1 MRIKSYISFGNCLYV
16 TLKDLPTFPSQ
27 KKGRD
32 FLLVRGKVLKTV
44 EFSLNELMRL
54 PAVSLTF
61 DFRCLEGWVV
71 PDTEW
76 QGVKVATILERVGV
90 MPDARYAVFKSG
102 EYTECFPVSE
112 AKEMVVAY
120 RYRGKEIPAEHGG
133 PLRLVFPGQ
142 QCYQSI
148 KWLEEIELTS
158 EYVEGTARSTA
169 LSRIGLDAIR

>member
-1 MRIKSYISFGNCLYV
+1 M

-32 FLLVRGKVLKTV
+32 FLLIRGKVSKTV
-44 EFSLNELMRL
+44 VFSLNELMRL
-54 PAVSLTF
+54 PTVSLTF

-76 QGVKVATILERVGV
+76 QGVKVSTLLEAAEPL
-90 MPDARYAVFKSG
+90 PDARYAVFKSG
-102 EYTECFPVSE
+102 DYSECFPVSE

-142 QCYQSI
+142 ECYQSI
-148 KWLEEIELTS
+148 RWLEEIELTG

-169 LSRIGLDAIR
+169 LSRIGLVASR

>member
-1 MRIKSYISFGNCLYV
+1 V

-32 FLLVRGKVLKTV
+32 FLLIRGKVSKTV
-44 EFSLNELMRL
+44 VFSLNELMRL
-54 PAVSLTF
+54 PTVSLTF

-76 QGVKVATILERVGV
+76 QGVKVSTLLEAAEPL
-90 MPDARYAVFKSG
+90 PDARYAVFKSG
-102 EYTECFPVSE
+102 DYSECFPVSE

-142 QCYQSI
+142 ECYQSI
-148 KWLEEIELTS
+148 RWLEEIELTG

-169 LSRIGLDAIR
+169 LSRIGLVASR

>member
-1 MRIKSYISFGNCLYV
+1 M
-16 TLKDLPTFPSQ
+16 TLKDLPTFPTQ

-32 FLLVRGKVLKTV
+32 FLLIRGKVSKTV
-44 EFSLNELMRL
+44 VFSLNELMRL
-54 PAVSLTF
+54 PTVSLTF

-76 QGVKVATILERVGV
+76 QGVKVSTLLEVAEPL
-90 MPDARYAVFKSG
+90 PDARYAVFKSG
-102 EYTECFPVSE
+102 DYSECFPVSE

-148 KWLEEIELTS
+148 KWLEEIELTGQ
-158 EYVEGTARSTA
+158 YVEGTARSTA
-169 LSRIGLDAIR
+169 LSRIGLEASR